1 MTDEIHGLFPTTS
14 GTEAE
19 IINALNRRRTG
30 LNPLAVA
37 IAERH
42 VREGDRAVELAGER
56 YEIRD
61 AEWSVEQDVYGCEDG
76 RSCPDVT
83 LIERERFE
91 AIIANR
97 LEDRG

>member
-1 MTDEIHGLFPTTS
+1 MADEIHGALPTN

-56 YEIRD
+56 YEVRD

-76 RSCPDVT
+76 RSCQDVT
-83 LIERERFE
+83 PAERESFE
-91 AIIANR
+91 AIIAER
-97 LEDRG
+97 LKDRG